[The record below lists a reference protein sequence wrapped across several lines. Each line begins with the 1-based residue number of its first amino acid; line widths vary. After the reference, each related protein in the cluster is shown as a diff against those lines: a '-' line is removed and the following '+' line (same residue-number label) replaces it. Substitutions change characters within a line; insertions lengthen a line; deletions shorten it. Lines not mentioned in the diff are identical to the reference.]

1 MSNPIIEIE
10 LIANDKNLKG
20 SFRDLKKTAEKE
32 GSSIGSVF
40 SNALQKSGINIGAL
54 AKGGLVVAAAAAAYK
69 GLSTV
74 LRTGF
79 EEAQKTEDAINAL
92 NVALKNTGRF
102 TPDISRDLVNYAE
115 ALSDVTTVGDDAIIS
130 TSALIQSLGNL
141 DKQGLERATKAALN
155 LSAALG
161 VDLNSAAQLV
171 GKAAAGEVGSLSR
184 YGLIIEKGANQAETF
199 EKVLSKLEDRF
210 SGAAQAKASTFSG
223 TIARLGIAFGDFS
236 KAIAASI
243 TESEFFKGA
252 LDSITTSFKFW
263 TNAIKPSTSSVAEQI
278 ASVTKELQDA
288 KDKASQFEQALSSD
302 KKKPA
307 VTSFIE
313 NLFGTKEKRQQDLA
327 DLYADISSLS
337 ANLVELKKQQS
348 ADVGGGNVVGL
359 SQTELDQ
366 IYENG
371 KLIGLTQEQVLYENY
386 AKEQDILTQLRE
398 NNLIGL
404 EDYNNRVLF
413 MEQKLQDDL
422 NNIKTVES
430 EKRLAN
436 QKKLDQL
443 SATLGIQA
451 NQALTNGISM
461 GVQSMVKSFILGEKS
476 GQNFLG
482 AMLGMLGD
490 LSIQMGQTL
499 VFAGLGIE
507 SLFALQ
513 GAGAI
518 AAGAG
523 LIALGTILKSFA
535 GSNGGP
541 SADAG
546 GGGAG
551 ESLLSQGQSQLAQ
564 QQERVEPETRVV
576 VNVQGSI
583 LDGDETGLR
592 ISNILKEAS
601 LNNNVKASVFA

>member
-1 MSNPIIEIE
+1 MSNPIIEVE
-10 LIANDKNLKG
+10 LRADDKGIKNTFK
-20 SFRDLKKTAEKE
+20 DLKKTAEKD
-32 GSSIGSVF
+32 GSSIGEAF
-40 SNALQKSGINIGAL
+40 SGALQKSGFNIGTL
-54 AKGGLVVAAAAAAYK
+54 TKGGLAIGATVGVAVAAYK
-69 GLSTV
+69 GLSAV

-79 EEAQKTEDAINAL
+79 DEAQKTEDAINAL
-92 NVALKNTGRF
+92 NVALKNTGQF
-102 TPDISRDLVNYAE
+102 TPSNTNDLKRFAE

-130 TSALIQSLGNL
+130 TSALIQSLGAL
-141 DKQGLERATKAALN
+141 DKEGLQRATKAALN

-184 YGLIIEKGANQAETF
+184 YGLVIEKGATQAETF
-199 EKVLSKLEDRF
+199 ERVLTKLEQKF
-210 SGAAQAKASTFSG
+210 SGAAESKVSTFSG
-223 TIARLGIAFGDFS
+223 ALAQLGIAFGDLS
-236 KAIAASI
+236 KAVVGYITNSDLIQSAIRGTTALLKATTQLINPDKGTLSDQIKNATDELEALKQKEASYQDLI
-243 TESEFFKGA
+243 KNRTLGNAREALNAKLNIQNIQSE
-252 LDSITTSFKFW
+252 I
-263 TNAIKPSTSSVAEQI
+263 VAR
-278 ASVTKELQDA
+278 
-288 KDKASQFEQALSSD
+288 QAL
-302 KKKPA
+302 
-307 VTSFIE
+307 IE
-313 NLFGTKEKRQQDLA
+313 NLRLQEKVGG
-327 DLYADISSLS
+327 SLS
-337 ANLVELKKQQS
+337 DQALK
-348 ADVGGGNVVGL
+348 VVAGL
-359 SQTELDQ
+359 SPEQLSQ

-371 KLIGLTQEQVLYENY
+371 KLIGLTQEQVLLENF
-386 AKEQDILTQLRE
+386 AKNQELVAQLRE
-398 NNLIGL
+398 NELISEIEFNERRVEL
-404 EDYNNRVLF
+404 ERQYQ
-413 MEQKLQDDL
+413 EQLTKLREDGAAKRSAAE
-422 NNIKTVES
+422 IKQE
-430 EKRLAN
+430 
-436 QKKLDQL
+436 QL
-443 SATLGIQA
+443 SKTLGIQA

-482 AMLGMLGD
+482 AMLGILGD

-541 SADAG
+541 STDV

-564 QQERVEPETRVV
+564 QQERAEPETRVV

-583 LDGDETGLR
+583 LDSEETGLR